1 MNLSRSKNRNIKI
14 LDLLKISFLM
24 LDRKDK
30 YTLFFLSIGS
40 FVGSLFEL
48 LSLTSVLP
56 FVSLVFNNKLIESN
70 NYLNFVWETFN
81 KPSYRQFV
89 LISSLI
95 IALLLIISTAFVYF
109 VQFLSNKFAAKCQE
123 KYGNKLFNLLLKTN
137 YEWHLTKNSTLL
149 MTIFISH
156 ISLWN
161 RGFLRQIPLII
172 SNLTL
177 IIVPSFALII
187 LAPRYGFLLLL
198 IAAFC
203 VSKLLGYVRRKSNFL
218 SKKAKDSQEEVSMY
232 VNEVLQGIKDVK
244 LSSNESIFVKKF
256 KGFYHV
262 YSMYLAKAS
271 NWNQVPTSL
280 ILLLSQLSII
290 FIGSLLVSVGLNSE
304 SIISIMTIVAL
315 FASKVIPS
323 LNKIGSAFTSISNKS
338 SWIKTL
344 NDIFIETQQK
354 LEYHSTN
361 NNNKK
366 NWSTIKLINVSYSYP
381 SSNTKAIKNLNL
393 EIKKGLHYGF
403 VGESGSGKSTTI
415 DILLGLLIPSQGLVQ
430 VDETPLEELGIKNW
444 QKNIGYVPQKPL
456 IINLSLKENIAFGVQ
471 PKFIDEKKVFDC
483 IKFASLE
490 DLVKL
495 LPNGIN
501 SELGERGK
509 FLSGGQEQRVAIARA
524 LYQNPSIL
532 IFDEATS
539 FQDSKNENLIRK
551 SINKLKGKVTIFSIS
566 HKFSFI
572 KNCDRVFV
580 LEKGFIREDLSYEE
594 FLIKSKYYKK
604 AEQYLNES

>member
-1 MNLSRSKNRNIKI
+1 MNRSMSRNIKI
-14 LDLLKISFLM
+14 LEVLKISFSM
-24 LDRKDK
+24 LESRDK
-30 YTLFFLSIGS
+30 YKLIIISIGS

-56 FVSLVFNNKLIESN
+56 FVSLVLNKELIEVN

-81 KPSYRQFV
+81 KPSYKEFV
-89 LISSLI
+89 FILALI
-95 IALLLIISTAFVYF
+95 IALLLVISTLFVYF

-161 RGFLRQIPLII
+161 RGFIRQIPLLI
-172 SNLTL
+172 SSLTL
-177 IIVPSFALII
+177 IIVPSITLII
-187 LAPRYGFLLLL
+187 LAPNYGILL
-198 IAAFC
+198 ILIATIC
-203 VSKLLGYVRRKSNFL
+203 VSKLLGYIRRKSNFL
-218 SKKAKDSQEEVSMY
+218 SIKAKDSQEEASMY

-244 LSSNESIFVKKF
+244 LSSNESVFVKKF
-256 KGFYHV
+256 KGIYHV

-271 NWNQVPTSL
+271 NWNQIPSSL

-290 FIGSLLVSVGLNSE
+290 FIGSLLVTIGLNAE
-304 SIISIMTIVAL
+304 RIISIMTIVAL

-323 LNKIGSAFTSISNKS
+323 LNKIGSSLTSITNIS
-338 SWIKTL
+338 SWIKSL
-344 NDIFIETQQK
+344 NDIFVETQQN
-354 LEYHSTN
+354 LERKPPNHN
-361 NNNKK
+361 DKF
-366 NWSTIKLINVSYSYP
+366 NWSTIELKNVSYSYP
-381 SSNTKAIKNLNL
+381 SSNIKAIKKINI

-415 DILLGLLIPSQGLVQ
+415 DILLGLLTPSQGLVQ
-430 VDETPLEELGIKNW
+430 VDNTPLEYLGIKNW

-456 IINLSLKENIAFGVQ
+456 IINVSLKENIAFGVK
-471 PKFIDEKKVFDC
+471 PKLIDEKKVFDC
-483 IKFASLE
+483 IKLASLD

-501 SELGERGK
+501 SKLGERGK

-551 SINKLKGKVTIFSIS
+551 SINNLKGDVTVFSIS

-572 KNCDRVFV
+572 KNCDKVFV
-580 LEKGFIREDLSYEE
+580 LEKGFIKEELSYED
-594 FLIKSKYYKK
+594 FLSKSKYYKK